1 MKVTKNS
8 LRLKRKIRI
17 RKKISGT
24 VERPRLSV
32 YKSLNHIYAQLIDD
46 TNSKTLAAASTLSK
60 DIEEDLNKVSSK
72 IEKSKVVGKLLA
84 KKAAAQ
90 GITQAVFDR
99 NTYRYHGRVKA
110 LAESVREEGIKI

>member
-8 LRLKRKIRI
+8 LRLRRKIRI

-24 VERPRLSV
+24 SERPRLSV

-46 TNSKTLAAASTLSK
+46 TNSKTLVAASTLSK
-60 DIEEDLNKVSSK
+60 DLEEDLNKVNGKVDKSK
-72 IEKSKVVGKLLA
+72 IVGKLLA
-84 KKAAAQ
+84 KKAAAK